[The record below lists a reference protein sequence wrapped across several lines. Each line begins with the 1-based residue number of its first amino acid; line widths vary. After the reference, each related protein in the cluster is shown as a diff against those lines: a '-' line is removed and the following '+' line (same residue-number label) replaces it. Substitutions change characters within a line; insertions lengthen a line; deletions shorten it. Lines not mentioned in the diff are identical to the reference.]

1 VLAADA
7 PLGVLAATVAAEHD
21 AAALQAVGVLD
32 SFAILEDPDPT
43 GPDHDLDAE
52 EQWWDWVLEAGEP
65 PTRLLAVRDLDLV
78 DEAHWPAALRRIA
91 ADPTGLAALRMPG
104 GYTGWWL
111 SRYAR
116 FGGHPPAHWRLPGAS
131 ALEGLYDVVPGTDI
145 DHALLSAAGVRT
157 GLSVAGA
164 ADAADL
170 LARLADPDRTV
181 IPAVVHAAH
190 AALAGA
196 DIDPADVEPPARV
209 RAVTGEVVD
218 ADRAMV
224 LDAPWLAA
232 VLPAGQLVS
241 GGDPDALAELLDLPV
256 ASERAAP
263 ELLDTGAGRT
273 VRWAEL
279 AEVVAVCAA
288 AGLTVPPGTLQL
300 HEQLCVRHDGA
311 QHPVPFWVTPDGTV
325 HATDPVRALC
335 AAWQLHP

>member
-1 VLAADA
+1 
-7 PLGVLAATVAAEHD
+7 
-21 AAALQAVGVLD
+21 
-32 SFAILEDPDPT
+32 
-43 GPDHDLDAE
+43 
-52 EQWWDWVLEAGEP
+52 
-65 PTRLLAVRDLDLV
+65 
-78 DEAHWPAALRRIA
+78 
-91 ADPTGLAALRMPG
+91 
-104 GYTGWWL
+104 
-111 SRYAR
+111 
-116 FGGHPPAHWRLPGAS
+116 
-131 ALEGLYDVVPGTDI
+131 VVPVTDTE
-145 DHALLSAAGVRT
+145 HALLSAAGVRS
-157 GLSVAGA
+157 GLSIAGA

-196 DIDPADVEPPARV
+196 DIDPADVDPPPRV
-209 RAVTGEVVD
+209 RAMTGEVVD
-218 ADRAMV
+218 ADRAVV

-241 GGDPDALAELLDLPV
+241 GGNPDALAELLDLPL

-300 HEQLCVRHDGA
+300 HEQVCVRHDGA

-325 HATDPVRALC
+325 HAVDPVRALC